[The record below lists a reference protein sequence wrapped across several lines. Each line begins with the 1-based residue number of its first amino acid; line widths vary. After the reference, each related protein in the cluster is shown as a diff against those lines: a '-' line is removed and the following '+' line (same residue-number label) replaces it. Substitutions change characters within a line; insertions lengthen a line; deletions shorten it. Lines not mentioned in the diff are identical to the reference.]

1 MCQRHDFGKRQ
12 LFMCVYYVRY
22 QTPMAD
28 TPLCC
33 SRSRPPGDEQWA
45 GGGAGLL
52 VGGAAEEAR
61 GLGRPTQARSVAVES
76 PSPAI

>member
-12 LFMCVYYVRY
+12 LFICVYYVRY
-22 QTPMAD
+22 QTTMAD

>member
-1 MCQRHDFGKRQ
+1 MC
-12 LFMCVYYVRY
+12 LLC
-22 QTPMAD
+22 PLAD
-28 TPLCC
+28 NDGGHPPL
-33 SRSRPPGDEQWA
+33 RSNADHPGDEQWA